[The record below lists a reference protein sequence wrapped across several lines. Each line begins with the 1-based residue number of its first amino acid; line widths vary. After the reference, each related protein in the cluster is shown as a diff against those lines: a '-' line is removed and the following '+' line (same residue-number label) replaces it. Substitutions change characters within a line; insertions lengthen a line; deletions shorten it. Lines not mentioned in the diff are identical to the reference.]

1 VSDIEDIDEPKWQD
15 LHAREAE
22 IRRLKQEIEELKA
35 DLADAR
41 REVDAAKKKLRTA
54 NALLGV
60 P

>member
-1 VSDIEDIDEPKWQD
+1 MRHIEDIDDPKWQD
-15 LHAREAE
+15 LHDREAE

-35 DLADAR
+35 DLAEAR
-41 REVDAAKKKLRTA
+41 READTNKKKLRHA